1 MEVLTFEEKGLVS
14 DFIGKNGKIGYTK
27 ENVLNETARV
37 QIALLSHDGKQE
49 IKALLSPTLSRMFRS
64 KQLTLGNIPTLA
76 LSLSS
81 NGVYTI
87 HREQAKVVWAEAKDL
102 NIKAIT
108 KVEVTQE
115 DLIAL

>member
-1 MEVLTFEEKGLVS
+1 MEVLTFEEKGLVA

-27 ENVLNETARV
+27 ENYLKEDARV
-37 QIALLSHDGKQE
+37 QLALLSHDGKQT

-64 KQLTLGNIPTLA
+64 KQLALGNIPTLA

-87 HREQAKVVWAEAKDL
+87 HREQADIIWADAKDL
-102 NIKAIT
+102 NIRSIT
-108 KVEVTQE
+108 PVEVTQE